1 MLKFYYAPLSPNA
14 RRVWLTLLEK
24 QIPFESVLMQ
34 LNGDQFQPEF
44 AAINPFHHIPAIV
57 DGDLRVV
64 ESLAI
69 LDYLEAKYPQPSLLP
84 SDPEAIATVRMAQMV
99 TTNELGPAVFGLI
112 VRSQEPEHLERIRPQ
127 VAQGLNFLNE
137 LLGDRP
143 YFGSEALTLGDIV
156 AGVVVSLLP
165 YVQVDLADY
174 PALQA
179 WSERLMAREAWQ
191 KTQPNPAQFEEFKRR
206 VKIIAR
212 LRLRQQLGGRPRSK
226 AIVAT
231 NS

>member
-44 AAINPFHHIPAIV
+44 AAINPFHHIPVVV

-69 LDYLEAKYPQPSLLP
+69 LDYLEAKYPHPSLLP
-84 SDPEAIATVRMAQMV
+84 GDPEAIATVRMAQMV

-112 VRSQEPEHLERIRPQ
+112 VRSQEPEHLERIQLQ
-127 VAQGLNFLNE
+127 VAQGLGFLNG

-143 YFGSEALTLGDIV
+143 YFGSDELTLGDIV
-156 AGVVVSLLP
+156 AGGVVSMLP
-165 YVQVDLADY
+165 YLQVDLADY
-174 PALQA
+174 PPLQA

-191 KTQPNPAQFEEFKRR
+191 KTQPTPEQFEEFKRR

-212 LRLRQQLGGRPRSK
+212 LRLRQQLQGQRRPK
-226 AIVAT
+226 AIAAL
-231 NS
+231 

>member
-24 QIPFESVLMQ
+24 QIPFEPVLMQ

-44 AAINPFHHIPAIV
+44 AAINPFHHIPV
-57 DGDLRVV
+57 VLDEGVRVL

-69 LDYLEAKYPQPSLLP
+69 LDYLEAKYPQPALLP
-84 SDPEAIATVRMAQMV
+84 TEPQAIATVRMAQMV
-99 TTNELGPAVFGLI
+99 MTNELGPAVFGL
-112 VRSQEPEHLERIRPQ
+112 VVQPEEPKQLERIQLQ
-127 VAQGLNFLNE
+127 VAQGLSFLNE

-143 YFGSEALTLGDIV
+143 YFGSDQLTLGDVV

-165 YVQVDLADY
+165 YVQVDLVSY
-174 PALQA
+174 PALKA

-191 KTQPNPAQFEEFKRR
+191 KTQPNPQQFEEFRRR
-206 VKIIAR
+206 VKIIAKQR
-212 LRLRQQLGGRPRSK
+212 LRHYLQGRRRDK
-226 AIVAT
+226 AIAPG
-231 NS
+231 S